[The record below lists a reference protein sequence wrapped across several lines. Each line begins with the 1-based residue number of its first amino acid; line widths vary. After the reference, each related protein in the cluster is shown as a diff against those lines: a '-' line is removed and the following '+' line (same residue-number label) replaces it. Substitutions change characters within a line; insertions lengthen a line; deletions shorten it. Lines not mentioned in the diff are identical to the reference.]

1 MTHRDA
7 ERGAG
12 GPREAPAASDCPA
25 SEKAVQRPAHW
36 AVTPEG
42 LSVYRGGELV
52 IVIPAS
58 QFGELLYQIAS
69 AGR

>member
-1 MTHRDA
+1 MTHRGPD
-7 ERGAG
+7 RGAA

-25 SEKAVQRPAHW
+25 PGKAIQRPAHW

-42 LSVYRGGELV
+42 LSIYRGGELV

-69 AGR
+69 VGR